1 MANIKSP
8 LVEVVAKQLAQRSLI
23 DFALRVMPSFKA
35 APHARLI
42 ADTIQTAL
50 DTTQSRLLIVAPP
63 QHGKS
68 TLSSQLAPAFAIGQN
83 PDAKIVLV
91 SYAAKL
97 AERNGR
103 IVREIIRSTDWPFDV
118 KLSPDSQALDHFQ
131 IDGHSGYIHSV
142 GAGGSL
148 TGFTAD
154 TIILDDLV
162 ASYEAASSEV
172 ERTKLV
178 DWLYTVAMT
187 RLSKTGKVIAIGT
200 RWSEVDIISTLVA
213 MGGFQIL
220 HLPALSINEFE
231 DPLHR
236 PAGAALWPAHKDE
249 TDLAKIKQE
258 IGSLKFST
266 IYQGMPVPDA
276 GVVWSRADLE
286 HGYAKLPDNCALA
299 FSIDPA
305 GGVTASADPS
315 VIAVLASDGVNFY
328 IEHIERR
335 NLAYYQLKLTLFEMY
350 EKWLPARVWC
360 ESSSNGI
367 ALIDDVKQTSTL
379 PIMPVKVS
387 RSKVDRARA
396 VAGLFE
402 SGKVKIRMD
411 AEWYGDLV
419 QEFLSFPNGR
429 NDDIVDAVCMG
440 LAILRESTAPGQV
453 SMQFLSVSA
462 MRAELN
468 GKNRVPWNAMPGV
481 NFFAKRGPR
490 TSNGVRI

>member
-1 MANIKSP
+1 MADVRASLAEI
-8 LVEVVAKQLAQRSLI
+8 VGKQLARRSLI
-23 DFALRVMPSFKA
+23 DFALRVMPSFVD

-42 ADTIQTAL
+42 ADHIQTAL
-50 DTTQSRLLIVAPP
+50 DADQSRLLVAAPP

-68 TLSSQLAPAFAIGQN
+68 TLASQLAPAFEIGRH
-83 PDAKIVLV
+83 PDANIVLV
-91 SYAAKL
+91 SYSAGL

-103 IVREIIRSTDWPFDV
+103 IVREIIRSPAWPFDV
-118 KLSPDSQALDHFQ
+118 KLSAESAAVDHFQ
-131 IDGHSGYIHSV
+131 IEGHSGYIRSV

-162 ASYEAASSEV
+162 ANYAAATSDV

-178 DWLYTVAMT
+178 DWLMTVALT
-187 RLSKTGKVIAIGT
+187 RLSKRGKVVAIGT
-200 RWSEVDIISTLVA
+200 RWSEVDILSTLIA
-213 MGGFQIL
+213 MGGFKVL
-220 HLPALSINEFE
+220 HLPALSLGESV
-231 DPLHR
+231 DPLQR
-236 PAGAALWPAHKDE
+236 PEGAALWPAHKDE
-249 TDLAKIKQE
+249 ADLARIRLD

-266 IYQGMPVPDA
+266 IYQGQPVPDQ
-276 GVVWSRADLE
+276 GVVWSRSWLE
-286 HGYAKLPDNCALA
+286 HAYTSLPEQTALC

-305 GGVTASADPS
+305 GGVTADANPS
-315 VIAVLASDGVNFY
+315 VIAVLATDGVSFY

-335 NLAYYQLKLTLFEMY
+335 NVAYYRLKQTLFEMY
-350 EKWLPARVWC
+350 EQWRPARVWC

-402 SGKVKIRMD
+402 AGKVKIRMD
-411 AEWYGDLV
+411 APWYGDLI

-440 LAILRESTAPGQV
+440 LAILRESTAPAQT
-453 SMQFLSVSA
+453 SMTFFHLSDIC
-462 MRAELN
+462 
-468 GKNRVPWNAMPGV
+468 NRKKQVPWNAMPGI
-481 NFFAKRGPR
+481 NFFANRSVR
-490 TSNGVRI
+490 TTPIDRL